1 MCQAPEPLEVLM
13 SLIRGADVKECC
25 RGLIWGAGGVM
36 VDSWLGTALHSPNC
50 PILDMNLTKSFPPAD
65 ALIDILQEVDYQK
78 LYADVR
84 SFVLTVAA
92 FVAVVATILW
102 SKIQT
107 MKFQTP
113 TLISEY
119 FYFSVNLIG
128 EPGDEIV
135 GLSVGNRYV
144 GLYSN
149 GIAWGVLNEQG
160 ALTNQ

>member
-1 MCQAPEPLEVLM
+1 
-13 SLIRGADVKECC
+13 
-25 RGLIWGAGGVM
+25 
-36 VDSWLGTALHSPNC
+36 
-50 PILDMNLTKSFPPAD
+50 MNLTKSFPPAD
-65 ALIDILQEVDYQK
+65 DLLVQFQQVDYQK

-102 SKIQT
+102 NKIQT
-107 MKFQTP
+107 MRFKTP
-113 TLISEY
+113 EMITQF
-119 FYFSVNLIG
+119 FYLGVNMIG